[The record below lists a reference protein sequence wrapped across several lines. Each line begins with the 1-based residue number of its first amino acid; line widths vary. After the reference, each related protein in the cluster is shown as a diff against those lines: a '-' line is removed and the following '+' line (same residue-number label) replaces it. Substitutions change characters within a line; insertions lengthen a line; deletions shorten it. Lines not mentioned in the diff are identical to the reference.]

1 MTNTGH
7 GSARAPW
14 ARGRAKPRSSSIARS
29 PVFERSRGVVQHAH
43 QPWFDWLTNLRGT
56 KKRGQRPSSFR
67 SMLLIKSYVFPFREG
82 GRTAVRP
89 GPRGCAEGE
98 MTCASRQTH
107 SSASLTE
114 SLRERPTITIKRTAL
129 RQKFSTCNFQ
139 PATT

>member
-56 KKRGQRPSSFR
+56 KKRGHRPSSYR
-67 SMLLIKSYVFPFREG
+67 SLLPYQSYVFPFREG

-89 GPRGCAEGE
+89 GPRVCAEG
-98 MTCASRQTH
+98 
-107 SSASLTE
+107 
-114 SLRERPTITIKRTAL
+114 
-129 RQKFSTCNFQ
+129 
-139 PATT
+139 